1 MGFRRFILGAKPPEG
16 SLEAEEEIAREFSL
30 QHWESIKN

>member
-16 SLEAEEEIAREFSL
+16 SLEAEEEIARDSRYD
-30 QHWESIKN
+30 IGR